1 MTNRSNDYRLGYGG
15 GYFDRTPAVALQ
27 LNGPIASSIRAIQD
41 SSLPAR
47 RAEAASAGPR

>member
-1 MTNRSNDYRLGYGG
+1 MTNRSDDDRLGYGA

-27 LNGPIASSIRAIQD
+27 LNGPIVSSIRAIQE